1 MRQQPGGR
9 FAATTTRRTVVKTG
23 AKLAYAAPL
32 VAATMKLTADSALA
46 ASGGGLICDDLSPK
60 HARGSTIEY
69 TCKAPSS
76 GSGCGDSTR
85 DGDDSGSIQ
94 VEVGFAGSTPYCYCQ
109 SNQCEINGVMYAK
122 RAQVGVCQPVLL
134 STVNCV

>member
-1 MRQQPGGR
+1 MNKSLGGVS
-9 FAATTTRRTVVKTG
+9 AVTTTRRTVIATG
-23 AKLAYAAPL
+23 AKLAYTAPL
-32 VAATMKLTADSALA
+32 VAATMKLTTGSAFA
-46 ASGGGLICDDLSPK
+46 ASGGELICDDLSPK
-60 HARGSTIEY
+60 HAKGSTIEY

-109 SNQCEINGVMYAK
+109 SNTCEVNGVDYAK
-122 RAQVGVCQPVLL
+122 GARVGACQPVAL